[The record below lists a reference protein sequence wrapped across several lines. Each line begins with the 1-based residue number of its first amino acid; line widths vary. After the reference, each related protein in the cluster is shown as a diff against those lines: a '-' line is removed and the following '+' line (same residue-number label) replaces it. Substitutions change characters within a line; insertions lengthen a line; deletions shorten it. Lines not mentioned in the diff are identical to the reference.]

1 MIDDARLEKALRYL
15 ATTDAD
21 CASLK
26 ADVARTE
33 YLAKRHEALVFQ
45 LSDGSVEARKAEA
58 KSSGEVAEKW
68 EQHFKA
74 IEAYESIR
82 AKRETESVIV
92 DTWRSMNA
100 NRRQG
105 Q

>member
-1 MIDDARLEKALRYL
+1 MIDEDRLSKSLTYL
-15 ATTDAD
+15 ATTDAE
-21 CASLK
+21 CAALK
-26 ADVARTE
+26 ANVARTE

-45 LSDGSVEARKAEA
+45 IADGSIEARKAEA
-58 KSSGEVAEKW
+58 KASGEVATKW
-68 EQHFKA
+68 EEHFKA
-74 IEAYESIR
+74 IEAYEAVR
-82 AKRETESVIV
+82 AKRETEAIVV

>member
-1 MIDDARLEKALRYL
+1 MINEDRLEKALTYL

-26 ADVARTE
+26 ANVARTE

-45 LSDGSVEARKAEA
+45 IADGPIDARKAEA
-58 KSSGEVAEKW
+58 KASGEVASKW
-68 EQHFKA
+68 EEHFKA
-74 IEAYESIR
+74 IEAYEAVR
-82 AKRETESVIV
+82 AKRETEVIV
-92 DTWRSMNA
+92 VETWRSMNA
-100 NRRQG
+100 NRRQA